1 MTMPPPAFPRGVKMV
16 PVPAPLLGPGLAAV
30 QSLAEL
36 KVILRVLWYIDQ
48 KRGVPRPVPVR
59 DLLSDRTLAEVLGLT
74 GAALEEAVRR
84 ALSEAE
90 RHGTFF
96 VLHREDDE
104 LVFLNSESEWQGAQ
118 RRFGDTTISDPGT
131 AQSQRDSFVWEPPL
145 DKPTVFEVYEQNIG
159 ALTPIIGEQIGE
171 AIQEYPES
179 WIREAIEIAVE
190 RNARNWKYI
199 AAILRRWHDEG
210 KGHGESRGDP
220 AEARREAY
228 WRSYGKYLSRG

>member
-1 MTMPPPAFPRGVKMV
+1 MV

-36 KVILRVLWYIDQ
+36 KVVLRVLWHIDQ
-48 KRGVPRPVPVR
+48 KRGAPRPVHVR
-59 DLLSDRTLAEVLGLT
+59 DLVSDRTLAEALGLT
-74 GAALEEAVRR
+74 GTALEETVRR
-84 ALSEAE
+84 ALAEAE

-96 VLHREDDE
+96 MLRHDGGE
-104 LVFLNSESEWQGAQ
+104 LIFLNSESEWQGAQ
-118 RRFGDTTISDPGT
+118 RRFDDTAMSHPGT
-131 AQSQRDSFVWEPPL
+131 PQSGTDSDVWEPPL
-145 DKPTVFEVYEQNIG
+145 DKPTVCEVYEQNIG
-159 ALTPIIGEQIGE
+159 TLTPIIGEQISE
-171 AIQEYPES
+171 AVQEYPES
-179 WIREAIEIAVE
+179 WVREAIEIAVE

-228 WRSYGKYLSRG
+228 WRSYGKYLSGG